1 MTAILRWLLFFHVHL
16 LSIHSRVTSLPR
28 RAALRVHGF
37 GSRLNAPLEAV
48 MDEAQAACVA
58 RRMSAAAQQAQQQRW
73 DGAEA
78 PPPAGYKG
86 TVLREGAFLAL
97 LDIGQLCVWKCT
109 A

>member
-1 MTAILRWLLFFHVHL
+1 MTLLHL
-16 LSIHSRVTSLPR
+16 AC